1 MSVKKDSNSYENRLK
16 RFLYKYYYV
25 LIMMVFAVII
35 INLFY
40 KIGTEPIN
48 DWDEARHGINAYEMI
63 KNNNY
68 IVNTFNYENDY
79 YNLKPPLSYWAIIIG
94 FKTIGYNLVGLRFF
108 SVLSALCT
116 IFLVAVFT
124 YKRFGRIAS
133 LISSGVMAT
142 SVQFFRAHCARSADA
157 DSLYVLLFTIAVIGC
172 IYAYH
177 KLEFIYISGLTFSL
191 AFLDKS
197 WHSIAIVGVVGCYLL
212 ATKLIIK
219 INLKQ
224 WIIFF
229 LCSFTPIFLWGTFRV
244 RYDGYRF
251 IKEMINYDLLSR
263 TSTALEGHIGPWNY
277 YLELLYS
284 NYIIYIITIFILILI
299 LIASRGFVLCLK
311 SNFSEYIG
319 IILWIIV
326 PLLMFSIAKT
336 KLSWYI
342 VSIYPP
348 LAILLGALAEESIST
363 FKRSI
368 IPIILIVAIIT
379 CGGIY
384 EYKLLSILR
393 NSSRD
398 VLEEYIRDAKISI
411 KDYQVYIY
419 TPLQY
424 GGPDWNQ
431 RNILALEMYKDG
443 RAENGGVKAFLKSKK
458 NSVIFLNNNDEA
470 EKIIKENKLKI
481 LDSDKNIITA
491 YR

>member
-1 MSVKKDSNSYENRLK
+1 MSIKQGSNFYENRLK
-16 RFLYKYYYV
+16 RFLYKYYYI
-25 LIMMVFAVII
+25 LIMMVFAVIL

-40 KIGTEPIN
+40 KIGSEPIN

-63 KNNNY
+63 KNSNY
-68 IVNTFNYENDY
+68 IVNTYNYQNDY

-94 FKTIGYNLVGLRFF
+94 FKILGYNLVGLRFM
-108 SVLSALCT
+108 SVLSALST
-116 IFLVAVFT
+116 IFLVTIFT

-142 SVQFFRAHCARSADA
+142 SVQFFRSHCARSADA

-172 IYAYH
+172 IYAYYR
-177 KLEFIYISGLTFSL
+177 LEFIYISGLSFSF

-212 ATKLIIK
+212 VTKLITK

-224 WIIFF
+224 WLIFF
-229 LCSFTPIFLWGTFRV
+229 LCSFAPIFLWIFFRV

-277 YLELLYS
+277 YLELLCN
-284 NYIIYIITIFILILI
+284 NYILYIAVIFILIFI
-299 LIASRGFVLCLK
+299 LIASRGMLSSLR
-311 SNFSEYIG
+311 SNFAEYIG
-319 IILWIIV
+319 VILWGLV
-326 PLLMFSIAKT
+326 PLIMFSIAKT

-348 LAILLGALAEESIST
+348 LAILLGALAEESISA
-363 FKRSI
+363 FKKSI
-368 IPIILIVAIIT
+368 IPIILTVAIICT
-379 CGGIY
+379 GGIY
-384 EYKLLSILR
+384 EYKLLSILK
-393 NSSRD
+393 NSPRD
-398 VLEEYIRDAKISI
+398 ILEEYIKDSKISI
-411 KDYQVYIY
+411 KDYDVYIY

-424 GGPDWNQ
+424 GGADWNQ

-458 NSVIFLNNNDEA
+458 SSVILLNNNDEA
-470 EKIIKENKLKI
+470 RKIIKENKLKI
-481 LDSDKNIITA
+481 LDSDENIITA